1 MNEKWTKSSL
11 PLLIL
16 CLILALALW
25 ACSPK
30 PSDSDVDDQAVS
42 DEAVNEAER
51 TRKME
56 EKAAEIERMAEE
68 IKTMEGSE
76 QDKID
81 AVNRLEE
88 ARRELSAMEEEDDE
102 P

>member
-11 PLLIL
+11 PLLFL
-16 CLILALALW
+16 CMILALALW
-25 ACSPK
+25 ACAPGSSK
-30 PSDSDVDDQAVS
+30 PDISSE
-42 DEAVNEAER
+42 DEAAGEAEAER

-68 IKTMEGSE
+68 IRTMEGSD

-88 ARRELSAMEEEDDE
+88 ARRELSEMEEEGDE

>member
-11 PLLIL
+11 PLLLL

-25 ACSPK
+25 ACSPSPK
-30 PSDSDVDDQAVS
+30 PDISDEDQAAG
-42 DEAVNEAER
+42 EAEAER

-68 IKTMEGSE
+68 IRTMEGSE

-81 AVNRLEE
+81 AVARLEE
-88 ARRELSAMEEEDDE
+88 ARRELSEMEEEGDE

>member
-11 PLLIL
+11 PLLLL

-25 ACSPK
+25 ACSPTSSK
-30 PSDSDVDDQAVS
+30 PDISGEEEAA
-42 DEAVNEAER
+42 DEAEAER

-68 IKTMEGSE
+68 IRTMEGSE

-81 AVNRLEE
+81 AVARLEE
-88 ARRELSAMEEEDDE
+88 ARRELAEMEEEGDE